1 MGRSALAASLGTQGN
16 LCLDYQFGAHARTC
30 SASGKPLGPG
40 DRCVSALV
48 EQNGRLVRLD
58 FLEAHWAEPPHTVG
72 SWRFQ
77 IPEAT
82 AAQLRAS
89 ETEAL
94 WRHFEQL
101 TEDANP
107 GLEKVRYVLALSL
120 LQRRKLKLDGTR
132 REGKIDLLIFL
143 GTRGEGPY
151 EVQDQQ
157 LSEEETNALNAE
169 LTRQMQPDG
178 RNAA

>member
-1 MGRSALAASLGTQGN
+1 M
-16 LCLDYQFGAHARTC
+16 DYQFGAHARTC

-58 FLEAHWAEPPHTVG
+58 FLEAIGRSRPTRSAAGG
-72 SWRFQ
+72 SRFLKR
-77 IPEAT
+77 PLPSCE
-82 AAQLRAS
+82 RVK
-89 ETEAL
+89 
-94 WRHFEQL
+94 RKHCGGHFEQL

-132 REGKIDLLIFL
+132 REGKVDLLIFL

-178 RNAA
+178 RSAA